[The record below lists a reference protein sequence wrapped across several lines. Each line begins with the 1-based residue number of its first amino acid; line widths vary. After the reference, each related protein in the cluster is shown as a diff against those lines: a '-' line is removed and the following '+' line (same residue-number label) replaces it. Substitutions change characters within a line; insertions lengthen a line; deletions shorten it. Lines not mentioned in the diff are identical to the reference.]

1 MVSFCMSHNLH
12 YLCLCI
18 IAIMMDIKDIKKEWN
33 ATILDIL
40 KAFMKICKDNGLTY
54 YCCAGTAIG
63 AVRHHGIIP
72 WDDDIDVI
80 MPRPDYDRLLEIAK
94 TADFGEYEIITPYDD
109 ETYPLYFSKLSNRNT
124 TLIEDRQIPCVIGL
138 YVDIFPLDATDD
150 DVAKAKQ
157 LKDRY
162 TKIIN
167 RLNAVS
173 THNTFGEYLSL
184 LKKKEEWGRFAI
196 KTLAFFC
203 RSALRRHLIRQMDR
217 LSHLYDY
224 DKAKNVQVYTGS
236 YGHREVFP
244 KSWLGKGKEFPFE
257 DTTVLLPE
265 CYDEYLRHFFND
277 YMQFP
282 PVEQRIEKH
291 NRAYLNIHKKETR
304 EEIRKK
310 VDFRI

>member
-1 MVSFCMSHNLH
+1 MSHNLH

-40 KAFMKICKDNGLTY
+40 KAFMKICKDNELTY

-94 TADFGEYEIITPYDD
+94 TANFGKYEIITPYDD
-109 ETYPLYFSKLSNRNT
+109 ETYPLYFSKISNRNT

-150 DVAKAKQ
+150 DVAKARR

>member
-1 MVSFCMSHNLH
+1 
-12 YLCLCI
+12 
-18 IAIMMDIKDIKKEWN
+18 MDIKNIKKEWN

-40 KAFMKICKDNGLTY
+40 KAFIKICEEHGLTY

-80 MPRPDYDRLLEIAK
+80 MPRPDYDRLLQIAK
-94 TADFGEYEIITPYDD
+94 YTDFGNYELITPYDD
-109 ETYPLYFSKLSNRNT
+109 ETYPLYFSKLANKNT

-150 DVAKAKQ
+150 DVEKAMR
-157 LKDRY
+157 LKDKY

-173 THNTFGEYLSL
+173 THNTFGEYMAL
-184 LKKKEEWGRFAI
+184 LMDVKEWGRFVI
-196 KTLAFFC
+196 KTLAYFC
-203 RSALRRHLIRQMDR
+203 RPALRRHLIRQMDR
-217 LSHLYDY
+217 MSHLYDY
-224 DKAKNVQVYTGS
+224 ETAKNVQVYTGS

-244 KSWLGKGKEFPFE
+244 KSWLGKGKEFRFE

-265 CYDEYLRHFFND
+265 NYDEYLRHFFND

-282 PVEQRIEKH
+282 PEEQRIEKH
-291 NRAYLNIHKKETR
+291 NRAYLNIHRKETR
-304 EEIRKK
+304 DEIRKK
-310 VDFRI
+310 VDFNI

>member
-1 MVSFCMSHNLH
+1 
-12 YLCLCI
+12 
-18 IAIMMDIKDIKKEWN
+18 MMDIKDIKKEWN

-40 KAFMKICKDNGLTY
+40 KAFMKICKDNELTY

-94 TADFGEYEIITPYDD
+94 TANFGKYEIITPYDD

-150 DVAKAKQ
+150 DVAKAKR

-203 RSALRRHLIRQMDR
+203 RSAMRRHLIRQMDR

>member
-1 MVSFCMSHNLH
+1 MSHNLH

-94 TADFGEYEIITPYDD
+94 TVDFGKYEIITPYDD
-109 ETYPLYFSKLSNRNT
+109 ETYPLYFSKISNRNT

-150 DVAKAKQ
+150 DVAKAKR

-310 VDFRI
+310 VGFRI